1 MQRITRALWLIML
14 ASVISG
20 CSIGQASAG
29 DQWLGHTEA
38 GVASYYADRYV
49 DRHTAS
55 GELYQSSEMTAAHR
69 TLPFGSLV
77 RVTNIKNGRS
87 VVVRVN
93 DRGPFVRGRIIDL
106 SRAAF
111 DSIGNT
117 SQGLL
122 QVRIEVIQ

>member
-1 MQRITRALWLIML
+1 MQRIIRAFWLVVL
-14 ASVISG
+14 ASVICG
-20 CSIGQASAG
+20 CSTSQASAG
-29 DQWLGHTEA
+29 DQWMGHTET
-38 GVASYYADRYV
+38 GVASYYADTYV

-69 TLPFGSLV
+69 TLPFGTLV
-77 RVTNIKNGRS
+77 QVTNIKNGRS

-111 DSIGNT
+111 DRIGNT

-122 QVRIEVIQ
+122 KVRIEVVH

>member
-1 MQRITRALWLIML
+1 MQRITRALWLMIL

-20 CSIGQASAG
+20 CSIGPAG
-29 DQWLGHTEA
+29 AADKWADHTET
-38 GVASYYADRYV
+38 GVASYYAERYV

-69 TLPFGSLV
+69 TLPFGTLV

-87 VVVRVN
+87 VIVRVN

-122 QVRIEVIQ
+122 QVRIEVVH